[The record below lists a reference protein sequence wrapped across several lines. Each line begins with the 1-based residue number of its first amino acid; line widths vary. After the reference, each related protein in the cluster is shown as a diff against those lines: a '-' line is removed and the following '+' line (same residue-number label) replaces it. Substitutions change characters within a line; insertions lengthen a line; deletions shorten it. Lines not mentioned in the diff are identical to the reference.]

1 MFLLSPS
8 SRRYDILGDGPGHPA
23 NPGGG
28 AAEEL
33 LQAREATAAAHRLF
47 FVQGTITATTTSS
60 SSSDKGRSHVP
71 APTAFFLSHISFLS
85 FEVVENVG
93 EKRVGAPFPPTFF
106 YLFLRERKIAPFPT
120 FSFHL
125 QGKNLLPPVVTSLH
139 RRRRAANGLARGVRS
154 KKALRYLLSSF
165 FLPLCRRRR
174 RANGRSLMWEGI
186 RRGPKE
192 DEPFFPFF
200 FFLKGKCALRCPR
213 LW

>member
-47 FVQGTITATTTSS
+47 FVQGTITAATTTS

-71 APTAFFLSHISFLS
+71 APTAAAKALLLLSHISFLS

-93 EKRVGAPFPPTFF
+93 EK
-106 YLFLRERKIAPFPT
+106 
-120 FSFHL
+120 
-125 QGKNLLPPVVTSLH
+125 
-139 RRRRAANGLARGVRS
+139 
-154 KKALRYLLSSF
+154 
-165 FLPLCRRRR
+165 
-174 RANGRSLMWEGI
+174 
-186 RRGPKE
+186 
-192 DEPFFPFF
+192 
-200 FFLKGKCALRCPR
+200 
-213 LW
+213 